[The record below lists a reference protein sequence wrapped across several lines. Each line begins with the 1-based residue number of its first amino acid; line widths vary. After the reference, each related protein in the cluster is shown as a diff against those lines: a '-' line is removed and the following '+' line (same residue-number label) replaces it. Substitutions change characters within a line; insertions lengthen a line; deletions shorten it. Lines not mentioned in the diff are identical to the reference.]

1 MKLNNELLTLIDL
14 ILENIDS
21 ENTENIYVISLR
33 MGGFI
38 ITKTRLFWYNI
49 AISRR
54 TTTTK
59 RYYFLFKMIP
69 L

>member
-33 MGGFI
+33 MG
-38 ITKTRLFWYNI
+38 L
-49 AISRR
+49 S
-54 TTTTK
+54 
-59 RYYFLFKMIP
+59 
-69 L
+69 